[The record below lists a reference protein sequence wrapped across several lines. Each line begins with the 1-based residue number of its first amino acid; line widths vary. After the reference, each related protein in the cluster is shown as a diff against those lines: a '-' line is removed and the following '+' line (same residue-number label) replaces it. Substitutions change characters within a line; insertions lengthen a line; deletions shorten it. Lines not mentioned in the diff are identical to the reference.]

1 MMKKIWALLL
11 ALTLVAAGCAG
22 PAAPVETSESSFSS
36 SEAAVPPSVQAE
48 PEEDPSHG
56 YPTPQEY
63 IAQVVQGNIDAF
75 YVEGMSEYEMVKAAY
90 DHIIQKS
97 SHTKAVALDVWRWR
111 SVGEYQPSYLEQ
123 RSMSI
128 LHFGRVNCY
137 GFAAALYMLLE
148 GMGLEAR
155 YLPGF
160 TYTTEGAFCDHAWNQ
175 VKIDGVWYHLDP
187 DLDGLVRR
195 NNLLSYRY
203 FLNSDATMAQ
213 THFWGQRLIDTGLL
227 EETQNSEIAAFFMGE
242 DCPQDHPKPA
252 AQTIVSEPTA
262 DKDTLE
268 AQLLAELAEYTAIF
282 GELEPMALNWK
293 TPVFGR
299 YEGYN
304 SDARPEFDRQLNR
317 GRDRETALIR
327 PELRAPAL
335 DGLTQAEGKA
345 LGTGWE
351 QTIPQT
357 SRTLLVSFSVND
369 SVAEAAEMLAGLTDV
384 DQAQIIPVQ
393 AYSETLE
400 EHLSVALQELIDVTR
415 PEIWEMGV
423 NLSNYDTILL
433 AYPIWHGS
441 LPAPVSTFLES
452 NDFSG
457 KTIAPFCISGDLFGT
472 SSVNLSIGDIAAS
485 APEATIA
492 AELFLAEGDLASSQ
506 SGMRS
511 WISQLGL

>member
-48 PEEDPSHG
+48 PEGDPSHG

-128 LHFGRVNCY
+128 LHFGRDNCY

-175 VKIDGVWYHLDP
+175 VKIDGIWYHLDP

-195 NNLLSYRY
+195 NNTLSYRY
-203 FLNSDATMAQ
+203 FLNSDA
-213 THFWGQRLIDTGLL
+213 
-227 EETQNSEIAAFFMGE
+227 
-242 DCPQDHPKPA
+242 
-252 AQTIVSEPTA
+252 
-262 DKDTLE
+262 
-268 AQLLAELAEYTAIF
+268 
-282 GELEPMALNWK
+282 
-293 TPVFGR
+293 
-299 YEGYN
+299 
-304 SDARPEFDRQLNR
+304 RPEFDRELNR
-317 GRDRETALIR
+317 GRDREAALIR

-357 SRTLLVSFSVND
+357 SRTL
-369 SVAEAAEMLAGLTDV
+369 
-384 DQAQIIPVQ
+384 I
-393 AYSETLE
+393 Y
-400 EHLSVALQELIDVTR
+400 R
-415 PEIWEMGV
+415 
-423 NLSNYDTILL
+423 
-433 AYPIWHGS
+433 
-441 LPAPVSTFLES
+441 
-452 NDFSG
+452 
-457 KTIAPFCISGDLFGT
+457 C
-472 SSVNLSIGDIAAS
+472 
-485 APEATIA
+485 
-492 AELFLAEGDLASSQ
+492 
-506 SGMRS
+506 
-511 WISQLGL
+511 